1 VLFWDSKK
9 GGVIYGI
16 YYANAK
22 KMHQMVVGM
31 LGFILSSAGTQVR
44 KSMTSAK
51 PLPVTILSGFL
62 GAGKTTLLNHILRN
76 RDGLKVAVIVNDMSE
91 VNVDAETLR
100 RGDAALSH
108 TEEKMVEM
116 SNGCIC
122 CTLREDLM
130 IEVSRLAKEGRFD
143 ALLIEST
150 GVSEPMPVAETFT
163 FEDENGF
170 SLSSLAA
177 IDCMVT
183 LVDAPNFLRDYCSPE
198 RLKDR
203 KQEMGPED
211 ERTLVD
217 LLAEQVEFANV
228 VVINKT
234 DCVSAA
240 GLATVSGMV
249 RSLNPRARVIEATHA
264 EVRTDQILN
273 TGLYSQKDAA
283 ETPGWLDSLVHH
295 TPETEEYGISNFIY
309 SRRRP
314 FHPARFHALLAQEWP
329 GVIRS
334 KGLFW
339 LANRPDYAGFWS
351 QAGSVGRNSCAGRFW
366 AAIPENERPSDPDS
380 IAALARSWTEPWGDR
395 RQEIVLI
402 GQGLDRSILTEML
415 DEALLTEEEFRQGPS
430 AWARLPDPFPQWS

>member
-1 VLFWDSKK
+1 
-9 GGVIYGI
+9 
-16 YYANAK
+16 
-22 KMHQMVVGM
+22 MM
-31 LGFILSSAGTQVR
+31 
-44 KSMTSAK
+44 
-51 PLPVTILSGFL
+51 LPVTVLSGFL

-76 RDGLKVAVIVNDMSE
+76 REGLKVAVIVNDMSE

-130 IEVSRLAKEGRFD
+130 IEVTRLAKEGRFD

-163 FEDENGF
+163 FENEQGF
-170 SLSSLAA
+170 SLSSLAQ

-183 LVDAPNFLRDYCSPE
+183 VVDAPNFLRDYCSHD

-203 KQEMGPED
+203 KQEVGGGD

-217 LLAEQVEFANV
+217 LLTDQIEFANIII
-228 VVINKT
+228 INKA
-234 DCVSAA
+234 DCVDHE

-249 RSLNPRARVIEATHA
+249 RSLNPKARVIET
-264 EVRTDQILN
+264 TDGVVSPAMILN
-273 TGLYSQKDAA
+273 TGLYSQTDA
-283 ETPGWLDSLVHH
+283 EKSPGWLDSLVHH

-309 SRRRP
+309 QRRRP
-314 FHPARFHALLAQEWP
+314 FHPARFHDLLSYEWP

-334 KGLFW
+334 KGVFW
-339 LANRPDYAGFWS
+339 IATRPDYAGFWS
-351 QAGSVGRNSCAGRFW
+351 QAGAVARNSCAGKFW
-366 AAIPENERPSDPDS
+366 AALPEEERPSDVDS
-380 IAALARSWTEPWGDR
+380 IKALDRSWVEPWGDR
-395 RQEIVLI
+395 RQEIVMI
-402 GQGLDRSILTEML
+402 GQGLDRASLEAML
-415 DEALLTEEEFRQGPS
+415 DEALLTDDEFRRGPS
-430 AWARLPDPFPQWS
+430 AWVSIPDPFPKWS